1 MPMITDKSPVAFAD
15 PLPAEVDVAVIGAG
29 VAGTATAFFLAER
42 GAKVL
47 LCDKGRVA
55 GEQSS
60 RNWGWIRQQGRDVA
74 ELPIMIE
81 SNRIWR
87 GLAAKT
93 GEADLTFTQSGCL
106 HLAETEARLE
116 IFGKWHTQ
124 AREHQLDT
132 RLLSKAEIAERFPQV
147 RGKWLGGIETKSD
160 GRGEPFVAIPAL
172 ARAARRL
179 GVTIVEECA
188 VRTLDIAAGRVAG
201 VVTEKGRVRCAKA
214 VLAGGAWSTY
224 FAANAGIDL
233 PQLAV
238 RSTVARTE
246 PWPSSYMHNT
256 NTPGLAIRRRADGGY
271 TVSSGVLA
279 EHYLGPRSFK
289 YFTKYL
295 NLLKLSAKDVRLH
308 FGAPKGYPG
317 AWGSARR
324 WTADEVSPFERMR
337 VLNPPPNPAAV
348 RDIEER
354 LPRRF
359 PELKGAKLAEAWAGM
374 IDVTPD
380 AVPTL
385 DEDDRIAG
393 LYIATGL
400 SGHGFGIG
408 PAIGRIMADLVTGRP
423 TGHDLTRFRAQR
435 FFDGTP
441 IMPGPY

>member
-1 MPMITDKSPVAFAD
+1 MRRATYFRQFIAPSEGEPRSLDQQALAWVLPDDLPRQDLLEAD
-15 PLPAEVDVAVIGAG
+15 RGIVTALRLPRIA
-29 VAGTATAFFLAER
+29 R
-42 GAKVL
+42 VL
-47 LCDKGRVA
+47 G
-55 GEQSS
+55 ST
-60 RNWGWIRQQGRDVA
+60 A
-74 ELPIMIE
+74 EL
-81 SNRIWR
+81 
-87 GLAAKT
+87 
-93 GEADLTFTQSGCL
+93 
-106 HLAETEARLE
+106 
-116 IFGKWHTQ
+116 
-124 AREHQLDT
+124 
-132 RLLSKAEIAERFPQV
+132 
-147 RGKWLGGIETKSD
+147 
-160 GRGEPFVAIPAL
+160 
-172 ARAARRL
+172 
-179 GVTIVEECA
+179 
-188 VRTLDIAAGRVAG
+188 
-201 VVTEKGRVRCAKA
+201 A

-256 NTPGLAIRRRADGGY
+256 NTPGLAIRRRRDGGY

-279 EHYLGPRSFK
+279 EHYIGPRSFK

-295 NLLKLSAKDVRLH
+295 SLLKLSARDVRLH
-308 FGAPKGYPG
+308 LGAPKGYPG
-317 AWGSARR
+317 AWGSPSR
-324 WTADEVSPFERMR
+324 WTADEESPFERMR

-354 LPRRF
+354 LPLRF

-385 DEDDRIAG
+385 GEDDGIKG

-408 PAIGRIMADLVTGRP
+408 PAIGRIMADLVTGRAP
-423 TGHDLTRFRAQR
+423 GHDLARFRPRR

-441 IMPGPY
+441 IVPGPY